1 MFFRTNQLG
10 LNNCHYLS
18 QSVPNML
25 IYLNI
30 WIQVDKLFR
39 EVQKLLHFCKRC
51 RLDGVPMSLGI
62 CFEVSKAHSKPRVI
76 FSISCLQPG
85 CIFLKQIDT
94 GYISHPRTIFMF
106 KSSWSMYNRFHRVF
120 LFCFIYFGF
129 GCVLLFGYGLVVL
142 FGGTSFYFLYLGK
155 FVIVLGF

>member
-1 MFFRTNQLG
+1 MFFRT
-10 LNNCHYLS
+10 NCHYLS

-51 RLDGVPMSLGI
+51 SLDGVPMSLGI

-120 LFCFIYFGF
+120 S
-129 GCVLLFGYGLVVL
+129 VL
-142 FGGTSFYFLYLGK
+142 FYLFRFWVCAFIWLWFGGFIWRYIILFSLFREVCHCIGFLILY
-155 FVIVLGF
+155 